1 MIHSRQ
7 EKKEEAEL
15 QQRKDE
21 YVRFAMAEFTEY

>member
-15 QQRKDE
+15 QQE
-21 YVRFAMAEFTEY
+21 YVRFAMAELIEY